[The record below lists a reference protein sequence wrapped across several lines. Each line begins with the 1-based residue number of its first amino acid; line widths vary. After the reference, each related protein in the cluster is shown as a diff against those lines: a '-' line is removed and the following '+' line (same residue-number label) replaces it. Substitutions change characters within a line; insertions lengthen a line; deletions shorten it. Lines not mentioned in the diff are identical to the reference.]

1 MKLPTNCWIIPLPKR
16 SIPIHPVLATVLSIR
31 HTCKSE
37 ASQRCVPDFPYRQP
51 TKCCFWGCHGHYSN
65 SIRWICKEWSQHK
78 TLHCPCSFPMRR
90 SGKCASQWMNI
101 GTIRANLRESLA
113 KKNSHCTKYGTCT
126 VTVIIL
132 ITHSWDV
139 KTRVPEWNDPYQPY
153 FFSGPD
159 LSRSQPCAGT
169 LDPHDMQHQELEFG
183 WAVSTIL
190 TMANMTQ
197 SVPCGGPYQHCFVS
211 DWLCKD
217 HILT

>member
-1 MKLPTNCWIIPLPKR
+1 MAITVIRSVGFVKNDPNTNLYI
-16 SIPIHPVLATVLSIR
+16 VLVLFPCGGLGSVPA
-31 HTCKSE
+31 SE
-37 ASQRCVPDFPYRQP
+37 
-51 TKCCFWGCHGHYSN
+51 W
-65 SIRWICKEWSQHK
+65 
-78 TLHCPCSFPMRR
+78 TLAQ
-90 SGKCASQWMNI
+90 SGQ
-101 GTIRANLRESLA
+101 TLESPWQ